1 MSTQPSAFVD
11 AAVDAG
17 NLAEPLLRVENLTV
31 EFRAGGRRLV
41 HAVSDVSFELAEGET
56 LGLVGET
63 GCGKT
68 SLGRAIV
75 QMPPPTAGHVFF
87 QGHDLAELS
96 ERRLRPLRPR
106 LTMIL
111 QNPIASLNPRR
122 TVEEIVGEPLAVW
135 PDSWAGRE
143 KSALIDDALQ
153 SVELDPAAARKRRA
167 REFSGGQ
174 CQRIAIARAVV
185 LRPRLMIC
193 DEPVSALDVSV
204 QASILNLLEAAKRT
218 YGLTLLFVSH
228 DLAVVKN
235 ISDRI
240 AVMYLGKICEVAN
253 ADDLYESPRHPYTAA
268 LIDAIPGR
276 AKRGTDLSSVRGE
289 IPSPM
294 NPPSGCRFRTRCP
307 MAQSVCAEEEPP
319 LAPGRDGR
327 QVACHFPLG
336 TGSR

>member
-1 MSTQPSAFVD
+1 MESVALHEAQGTDPSS
-11 AAVDAG
+11 
-17 NLAEPLLRVENLTV
+17 EPLLRAENLTV
-31 EFRAGGRRLV
+31 EYRAGGKRLV
-41 HAVSDVSFELAEGET
+41 HAVSDVSFKLAEGET

-75 QMPPPTAGHVFF
+75 QMPRPTVGRVFF
-87 QGHDLAELS
+87 QGQDLVALS
-96 ERRLRPLRPR
+96 ERKLRPLRPK

-122 TVEEIVGEPLAVW
+122 TVEEIVGEPLAIW
-135 PDSWAGRE
+135 RDAWAGGE
-143 KSALIDDALQ
+143 KDALIDAALQ
-153 SVELDPAAARKRRA
+153 SVELNPDAVRQRRA

-174 CQRIAIARAVV
+174 CQRIAIARALV

-204 QASILNLLEAAKRT
+204 QASILNLLEAAKQT
-218 YGLTLLFVSH
+218 YGLTLLFISH

-253 ADDLYESPRHPYTAA
+253 ADDLYESPCHPYTAA
-268 LIDAIPGR
+268 LIDAIPGP
-276 AKRGTDLSSVRGE
+276 AKRRTHLNSARGE

-307 MAQSVCAEEEPP
+307 IAQAVCGEQEPP
-319 LAPGRDGR
+319 LAHGRDGR
-327 QVACHFPLG
+327 LVACHFPLK
-336 TGSR
+336 TSER